1 MNKMTKEEKKAIK
14 ILTDLGQSFQTA
26 DENPECRVTY
36 TLKSG
41 YTYSGQA
48 ISEIIMCILKLI
60 KKQEKENT
68 DLKDIYIRM
77 AKNFEKKGQVETAE
91 YMLAQIE
98 AIPTFTTWEEYTT
111 WVSKD
116 KIREILSKHKNTRI
130 EDGWMFFDDIKK
142 LLEEG

>member
-1 MNKMTKEEKKAIK
+1 MTKEERKTIK
-14 ILTDLGQSFQTA
+14 ILADLGQSFQTA
-26 DENPECRVTY
+26 NRATY

-77 AKNFEKKGQVETAE
+77 AKNFEKKGQIETAE

-111 WVSKD
+111 
-116 KIREILSKHKNTRI
+116 R
-130 EDGWMFFDDIKK
+130 
-142 LLEEG
+142 